1 MIKHSYLISKKLIA
15 KQYQSGLVLFVA
27 LVALV
32 AMSLAA
38 AALVRSVDTGTLI
51 AGNLA
56 FKQSATLSADSGIT
70 AAYDFFNNVA
80 KPALVG
86 DPAFLDTQKA
96 NYGYIANF
104 NALRLSGINKITDDA
119 VWTNTWSRPA
129 IGNGNDANGKD
140 SSGNTVRYV
149 IERMCNADGRFNLGN
164 GLSDDDCLIS
174 GTAFGEGDSHKEGFQ
189 VDQPLQNTSAQ
200 VTYRVTARVQGPKN
214 TVSFVQTFIY

>member
-1 MIKHSYLISKKLIA
+1 VIKHSYLTSKKIMA

-56 FKQSATLSADSGIT
+56 FKQSATMSADSGVT
-70 AAYDFFNNVA
+70 AAYDFFNNIA
-80 KPALVG
+80 KPAL
-86 DPAFLDTQKA
+86 ATNAAYLDTQKA
-96 NYGYIANF
+96 SYGYIANF

-129 IGNGNDANGKD
+129 IGNGNDASGKD

-149 IERMCNADGRFNLGN
+149 IERMCNADGKFNLGN
-164 GLSDDDCLIS
+164 GLNDDDCLIA
-174 GTAFGEGDSHKEGFQ
+174 GTAFGDGDSKKQGGKY
-189 VDQPLQNTSAQ
+189 DQNLLNTSAQ